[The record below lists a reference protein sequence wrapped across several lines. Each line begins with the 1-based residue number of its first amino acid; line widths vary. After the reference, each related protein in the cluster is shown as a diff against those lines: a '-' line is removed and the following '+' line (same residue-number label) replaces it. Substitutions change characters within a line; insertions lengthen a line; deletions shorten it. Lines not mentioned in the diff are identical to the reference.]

1 MTFQIRFDFSKHIA
15 GLNAYK
21 EAFQEAAKETLEQ
34 DVGPLVVNDA
44 INKEPKP
51 FLDTGFLQGSSTIG
65 VYQRKAIEN
74 PLSKKTVPEDSNT
87 GKVYLPF
94 PIEKLKRLGLLIGFT
109 AKYAAALHDNPDAVP
124 RPVSQRKDVNGKP
137 IVKKASMVG
146 RGPFWLSTKIQRYTG
161 PVYLPVFAKGIS
173 KRMAGRHF

>member
-1 MTFQIRFDFSKHIA
+1 MTKHIV
-15 GLNAYK
+15 GLVAYK
-21 EAFQEAAKETLEQ
+21 EAFRDAAKESLEQ

-74 PLSKKTVPEDSNT
+74 PLSKKTVPEDPNS

-94 PIEKLKRLGLLIGFT
+94 PMEKIKRLGLLVGFT
-109 AKYAAALHDNPDAVP
+109 AKYAAALHDNPKAVP
-124 RPVSQRKDVNGKP
+124 RAVSQRKDVDGNP

-146 RGPFWLSTKIQRYTG
+146 RGPFWLSTKIQKYTG

-173 KRMAGRHF
+173 KRLEGRKF